1 MNMARTTHRAPLVLS
16 EAHRALL
23 SERAAS
29 RTAPVREVERARIL
43 LRYAA
48 GESITAIQRHL
59 GLSRPTIYKCIDKA
73 LAAGVAMGLQDAYHR
88 PYAAAI
94 TEAAKAWVV
103 SLACAK
109 PKDLGLAAELWTLA
123 ALAGAV
129 REHAEAAGFPRLTQ
143 AGKTTI
149 WRILD
154 ENQLQPHKITY
165 YLEKRDLAFERKM
178 QEVLMVYQDVALY
191 TEGAVHDQRPQ
202 PIYTVSVDEKPG
214 IQAIGLTAPD
224 LPPQPGKAAS
234 VGRDD
239 EYVRLGTVS
248 LLAGI
253 DLHTGQIFDR
263 VEDRHRSCEFMG
275 LLQMLDDHYPPDA
288 IIRVVL
294 DNHASHISKETLAYL
309 GTRPGRF
316 EYVHTPKHGSWL
328 NLIECAFSKMART
341 FLRQIRVTS
350 VEELKA
356 RIHQGIAEMN
366 AAPVVF
372 RWKKFDLGLA

>member
-1 MNMARTTHRAPLVLS
+1 MARATQRAPLVLS
-16 EAHRALL
+16 EEQRALL
-23 SERAAS
+23 TERAAS

-43 LRYAA
+43 LRYAE
-48 GESITAIQRHL
+48 GLSITAIQRQL
-59 GLSRPTIYKCIDKA
+59 GFSRPTIYKCIDKA
-73 LAAGVAMGLQDAYHR
+73 LAAGVPMGLKDAYHR
-88 PYAAAI
+88 PRAPEI
-94 TEAAKAWVV
+94 TEPAKAWVV
-103 SLACAK
+103 NLACAK
-109 PKDLGLAAELWTLA
+109 PKDLGKAAELWTLS
-123 ALAGAV
+123 ALAGHV
-129 REHAEAAGFPRLTQ
+129 REHAEAAGFPRLAQ

-154 ENQLQPHKITY
+154 ENQLKPHKITY

-191 TEGAVHDQRPQ
+191 SAGAVHDQRPQ

-224 LPPQPGKAAS
+224 LPPQPGKAVT
-234 VGRDD
+234 VGRDY
-239 EYVRLGTVS
+239 EYERLGTVS

-253 DLHTGQIFDR
+253 DLHTGRIFER
-263 VEDRHRSCEFMG
+263 VEDRHRSCEFIG
-275 LLQMLDDHYPPDA
+275 LLQVLDGHYPPDA
-288 IIRVVL
+288 IIRLVL
-294 DNHASHISKETLAYL
+294 DNHSSHTAKETMAYL
-309 GTRPGRF
+309 ANRPGRF

-328 NLIECAFSKMART
+328 NLIECAFSKIART
-341 FLRQIRVTS
+341 FLRHIRVTS

-372 RWKKFDLGLA
+372 RWKKFDLGIV